1 MCKRRLKERKKETEK
16 GETNFILHQ
25 RTEIKQTAV
34 KKKKKKK
41 LSHGLLF
48 VLLGRHH
55 FEVIIIFLF

>member
-34 KKKKKKK
+34 KKKKK

-55 FEVIIIFLF
+55 FEVVIIFLF